1 MNETGILVNKTSII
15 GYKKEFKIHKHTY
28 KHTLKLSIIILL
40 EKIINL
46 YIYQLFLPKT
56 YI

>member
-46 YIYQLFLPKT
+46 
-56 YI
+56 